1 MKRARTYGW
10 SPEQLAR
17 INARRE
23 ARGQEAYIDKRFS
36 DQDYAKRY
44 TGESESYAAKKNKP
58 AMSRPVGDG
67 MEEMSLKDRQAKRTA
82 DFRKQFSPDGSM
94 NAESKARTADFRKNF
109 NQSPSSLNQPSSME
123 SRRAIA
129 DEEFRRK
136 MGRGAKGISTPMTK
150 SAMDRVMGTA

>member
-1 MKRARTYGW
+1 MARKRTYGW

-36 DQDYAKRY
+36 DQDYAKKY
-44 TGESESYAAKKNKP
+44 IGESESYAANKNKP
-58 AMSRPVGDG
+58 ATPAFPSKRPSALDN
-67 MEEMSLKDRQAKRTA
+67 R
-82 DFRKQFSPDGSM
+82 P
-94 NAESKARTADFRKNF
+94 
-109 NQSPSSLNQPSSME
+109 PSME

-136 MGRGAKGISTPMTK
+136 TGRGAKGISTPMTK
-150 SAMDRVMGTA
+150 SAMERVMGAA

>member
-1 MKRARTYGW
+1 MARKRTYGW

-36 DQDYAKRY
+36 DEDYAKRY
-44 TGESESYAAKKNKP
+44 IGQSESYAAKKNKP
-58 AMSRPVGDG
+58 AMPESTSERPSALDQYK
-67 MEEMSLKDRQAKRTA
+67 EQKSLRDR
-82 DFRKQFSPDGSM
+82 M
-94 NAESKARTADFRKNF
+94 AER
-109 NQSPSSLNQPSSME
+109 PSALGNQPSSME

-136 MGRGAKGISTPMTK
+136 TGRGAKGISTPMTK
-150 SAMDRVMGTA
+150 DAMDRVMGLA